1 MLRKLREFREQL
13 NYLNFLNQQ
22 TISILLAYHTN
33 RLLPYLN
40 QILPF
45 RLFAQVEWN
54 AVISCQDIH
63 LTGFQDTSSQIHHA
77 DVDRFI
83 GGSA

>member
-1 MLRKLREFREQL
+1 MLRNLRKLREFREQL
-13 NYLNFLNQQ
+13 NDLNQQ

-40 QILPF
+40 QILSF

-77 DVDRFI
+77 DVDCFI